1 MVSRHNRTKLQHN
14 QLYYRGNMKKK
25 HIDRICNN
33 CKLYNPKEEHCSVV
47 ILYEG
52 ERRHLPVDPQ
62 DACFYEGG
70 YFDATTKAVEDFA
83 ADIQEVKFWVENED
97 GRKTDQ
103 DGIVKMEYPE
113 GFLGEE
119 DE

>member
-1 MVSRHNRTKLQHN
+1 
-14 QLYYRGNMKKK
+14 MKKK

-33 CKLYNPKEEHCSVV
+33 CKLYNPQKNHCSVV

-52 ERRHLPVDPQ
+52 ERTHIPVDPQ
-62 DACFYEGG
+62 DACFYESG

-83 ADIQEVKFWVENED
+83 VDIQEVKFWVETED
-97 GRKTDQ
+97 GRKTDK

-113 GFLGEE
+113 GFLGEK